1 MLLPLAH
8 LRGEGCEERGA
19 GSHRDAAR
27 SPGGRW
33 TRRLLD
39 PALTARPST
48 EIFPP
53 HRSLT
58 ARTSSSFSLTSWG
71 PRSPISLASWSPHP
85 SISLTSQCP
94 YSSVP
99 LTSWCPDAT
108 TIPVARQCPP
118 VAALTTRGLSSAGGL
133 LEGER
138 GTLSSFSLQQ
148 NMSLRIFNL
157 TDRLW
162 RPPLSPVPALLG
174 AVGPI
179 VAL

>member
-27 SPGGRW
+27 APGGRW
-33 TRRLLD
+33 TRRILG
-39 PALTARPST
+39 PTLTARPST

-71 PRSPISLASWSPHP
+71 PRPSIPLASWSPHS

-94 YSSVP
+94 CSSVP

-108 TIPVARQCPP
+108 AISLTGQCPP
-118 VAALTTRGLSSAGGL
+118 MAALTTRGFCSARGL
-133 LEGER
+133 MEREGR
-138 GTLSSFSLQQ
+138 TLSRLPLQQ
-148 NMSLRIFNL
+148 KIR
-157 TDRLW
+157 
-162 RPPLSPVPALLG
+162 
-174 AVGPI
+174 
-179 VAL
+179 